1 MKDFEKPTLYKNIP
15 THTTDHTVMNSPAE
29 PNEDHKQ
36 VMPQTIEAYK
46 QLAQRDLELIEEQ
59 RDEISKLKQ
68 QVNKLEQKVN
78 KLRIVK

>member
-1 MKDFEKPTLYKNIP
+1 MCKCNHDQYIEYCFYCSDQDLTKFP
-15 THTTDHTVMNSPAE
+15 E
-29 PNEDHKQ
+29 PNENHKQ

-59 RDEISKLKQ
+59 REEISKLKQ

-78 KLRIVK
+78 KLRRERC